1 MIAWKIWHD
10 LQKRFYGV
18 LFFVIAIAIMHVAL
32 FPLTK
37 GFLNWADI
45 DTSKWPGL
53 KNLVENYG
61 TYTDWRWFHEI
72 ERNVLFGI
80 ILALGGILTESRQR
94 TIQLTLSLPASR
106 RKWLSTQ
113 FGIVL
118 GLLFALNF
126 IALPILMAGGF
137 IHQQQLGIG
146 RSFLNTLLLT
156 LTAAPY
162 IGMTFL
168 FASITGDSIR
178 AFLYSF
184 AFLVFSNRL
193 DYFIAIDRWMPETL
207 MTKLWTPEF
216 PWQPIVTILFLT
228 SISFAA
234 AIFRFEKTDY

>member
-10 LQKRFYGV
+10 LQKRFYGTA
-18 LFFVIAIAIMHVAL
+18 LFVIAIAIMHIAL

-45 DTSKWPGL
+45 DTSEWPQL
-53 KNLVENYG
+53 KGLVENYAL
-61 TYTDWRWFHEI
+61 YTDWRWFHEI

-80 ILALGGILTESRQR
+80 ILALGGILTEARQR
-94 TIQLTLSLPASR
+94 TIHLTLSLPASR
-106 RKWLSTQ
+106 RKWLITQ
-113 FGIVL
+113 FSVVI
-118 GLLFALNF
+118 GLLFVLNLL
-126 IALPILMAGGF
+126 ALPILIAGGL
-137 IHQQQLGIG
+137 INQQPLDIG
-146 RSFLNTLLLT
+146 RNFLNTILLT
-156 LTAAPY
+156 ITAAPY

-216 PWQPIVTILFLT
+216 PWQTILTILFLT
-228 SISFAA
+228 AVSLAA
-234 AIFRFEKTDY
+234 AVFRFEKTDY